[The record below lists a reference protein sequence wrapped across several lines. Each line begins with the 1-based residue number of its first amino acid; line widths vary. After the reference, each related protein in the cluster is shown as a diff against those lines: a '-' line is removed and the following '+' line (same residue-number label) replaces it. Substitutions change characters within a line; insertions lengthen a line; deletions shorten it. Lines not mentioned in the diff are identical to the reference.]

1 MYIQENST
9 CWEILKKV
17 CVLCFC
23 SYYYLMK
30 LEPTYMVKKELWDC
44 NEKLSRL
51 GVCTERGKKRS
62 ICLGGYKKYL
72 MHCKSVLYIDGQYP
86 GI

>member
-1 MYIQENST
+1 
-9 CWEILKKV
+9 
-17 CVLCFC
+17 
-23 SYYYLMK
+23 MK